1 MNALRRWAFAL
12 GGLVLF
18 VGAAHLVGIGN
29 LFVTEGTPEARQV
42 AFLISVGL
50 IQMTGGALN
59 LVAGVGLGRGAKWA
73 VGVSTFACALLAA
86 FAVAVFPVML
96 KGGVLLSL
104 APVLYFISHLGL
116 AGALWRRRAVR

>member
-12 GGLVLF
+12 GGLAVV
-18 VGAAHLVGIGN
+18 VGTAHLVGIGN
-29 LFVTEGTPEARQV
+29 LFATGGLPEARKV
-42 AFLISVGL
+42 AFLIGVGL
-50 IQMTGGALN
+50 IQVTGGALN
-59 LVAGVGLGRGAKWA
+59 VAAGVGLGRGAKWA

-86 FAVAVFPVML
+86 FGVAVFPVML

-104 APVLYFISHLGL
+104 VPVLYVVSHLGL